1 MITKIN
7 LKTNNNK
14 IYYKIIVSNIKNN
27 KFQTI
32 DNIGIYNTKENY
44 LLLNKEKFK
53 NWVSVGAILTKKLIK
68 ILKKLNKLP

>member
-27 KFQTI
+27 KYQII

-44 LLLNKEKFK
+44 ILLNKEKLRD
-53 NWVSVGAILTKKLIK
+53 WISVGAILTKKLIK